1 MKHGWISY
9 IPSPNSSLM
18 ISLMLSPKCITAS
31 FNLWAIYSSI
41 LSKNT
46 IIVPDKGTDK
56 MNQRNNSSS
65 ATEAP
70 DKATWYL
77 YQAADKTL
85 EIPKQ
90 GLGTGVSR

>member
-1 MKHGWISY
+1 
-9 IPSPNSSLM
+9 
-18 ISLMLSPKCITAS
+18 
-31 FNLWAIYSSI
+31 
-41 LSKNT
+41 
-46 IIVPDKGTDK
+46 